1 MNPYEYR
8 RAPASAKCPNF
19 APSAPAGSGG
29 RPLASLPMRPRTLA
43 LALCL
48 AGLPQAC
55 RCPDAAALVSARR
68 DSPRATVEAFQ
79 RYLDADLYEQE
90 YGCFS
95 TGFRRQNGLSLFGYS
110 EFRDRLEREQ
120 PWFGALAGASIR
132 HERPLGPNEH
142 LIELATVGGTL
153 RVRLVRED
161 FYRIRAAQ
169 SYYDGRADLGTMVR
183 AESGLEGGEAW
194 VLRLPREATETSVC
208 DLTSVTLERL
218 WLIDGVDLVES
229 P

>member
-1 MNPYEYR
+1 M
-8 RAPASAKCPNF
+8 PASIPPMRLRA
-19 APSAPAGSGG
+19 
-29 RPLASLPMRPRTLA
+29 RPLL

-55 RCPDAAALVSARR
+55 RCADPAALVSARR

-79 RYLDADLYEQE
+79 RYLEADLYEQE

-95 TGFRRQNGLSLFGYS
+95 TGFRRANGLSLFGYS

-120 PWFGALAGASIR
+120 PWFGLIASASVTRERSLGAGVHVVELST
-132 HERPLGPNEH
+132 LGR
-142 LIELATVGGTL
+142 TL
-153 RVRLVRED
+153 RVRLVREE
-161 FYRIRAAQ
+161 FFRVRAADG
-169 SYYDGRADLGTMVR
+169 YADGRADMEKMVR
-183 AESGLEGGEAW
+183 IEARPGGGEEW
-194 VLRLPREATETSVC
+194 VLRVPREASETSVG

-218 WLIDGVDLVES
+218 WLIDGVELVES